1 MKVLLVVVDG
11 LAYHLM
17 ERFIDQLPTIQ
28 EMAEEGVY
36 GPLESTFP
44 SITPVA
50 LASLFTGVSPKVHGV
65 VAPRIFVKG
74 RKIQSSISAF
84 SSSSLM
90 VDPIWATLGRK
101 GYKVVITSAPQALP
115 DKWKLD
121 NVILFDPYKAKV
133 KRCSEGTLLKEGE
146 NEFIGKKWSVKVED
160 QIYLVGVEGQEFKV
174 EMGSWIGPLE
184 VNGKCGEEELKASIF
199 LHATPR
205 GVYVTPPAFLNFKWG
220 NNRDLLLEVWENVVK
235 KVGMLLDGDYK
246 GLNKGLITFDEYLKT
261 AELSFNFFVEY
272 SLYLLRRSDWDFGV
286 TYLPIVDNLQ
296 HLLYGVDDGKAL
308 EHIFQAYKMADKFL
322 MLHRSLAENIFLC
335 SDHGITKIKK
345 RVYVNKILER
355 LNVLK
360 MDDGKINWG
369 KTKAYYGGGGLI
381 RINLKDREEA
391 GVVYPKEYQKLVR
404 YIVKNLEDLKDDD
417 GESIFTGI
425 YMRDTP
431 ASDRQGDIELSIR
444 DYYSLSSNVDHE
456 NEIDTVKPYS
466 TSTGDHGFYRKED
479 LYGVILG
486 IGPKIARGKKI
497 KAKIVDI
504 APTILKIM
512 DVQGSKMEGR
522 VLVEALSNGGQE

>member
-17 ERFIDQLPTIQ
+17 ERFIHQLPAIQ
-28 EMAEEGVY
+28 EMAENGVY

-84 SSSSLM
+84 SSNSLL
-90 VDPIWATLGRK
+90 VDPLWTILGRK
-101 GYKVVITSAPQALP
+101 GYRVMVTSAPQALP

-121 NVILFDPYKAKV
+121 NVILFDPYKAKL
-133 KRCSEGTLLKEGE
+133 KKCSESIVLKEGE
-146 NEFIGKKWSVKVED
+146 NEFLGMKWSVKGED
-160 QIYLVGVEGQEFKV
+160 RAYLVQVEGREFKV
-174 EMGSWIGPLE
+174 EKDSWLGPLE
-184 VNGKCGEEELKASIF
+184 LDGKCGEEELKFSVF
-199 LHATPR
+199 LHGNNH

-220 NNRDLLLEVWENVVK
+220 NNRELLLEVWENVVK
-235 KVGMLLDGDYK
+235 RVGMLLDGDYK
-246 GLNKGLITFDEYLKT
+246 GLNKGIISFDEYLKT

-272 SLYLLRRSDWDFGV
+272 SLYLLRKRDWDFGI

-308 EHIFQAYKMADKFL
+308 DFIFEAYKMADKFL
-322 MLHRSLAENIFLC
+322 MLHRGLAENIFLC

-369 KTKAYYGGGGLI
+369 KTKAYYGGGGMI
-381 RINLKDREEA
+381 RINLRDREEA

-404 YIVKNLEDLKDDD
+404 YIVKNLEELKDD

-456 NEIDTVKPYS
+456 NEIDPVRPYS

-479 LYGVILG
+479 LYGIVLG
-486 IGPKIARGKKI
+486 SGPSLAKGRKI
-497 KAKIVDI
+497 KAKIIDI